1 MTSIKT
7 WHLTCVF
14 QIAPC
19 FDCSLGVS
27 LMCELVTTVPPR
39 KSQSFKPEMNEG
51 HLKFLRKSHNFNEKT
66 HFSKLTLIRLHQ
78 GMLSFH
84 IIVCIPFCTGYGDE
98 YCENNGKSL
107 FERHL
112 FYWFYRICDRFCT
125 QINFFFVIYR
135 PAFFL
140 ELFDKS
146 STIKGW
152 K

>member
-51 HLKFLRKSHNFNEKT
+51 HLKFLRKSHNFNQKSSYFKAYLDKASPGNAL
-66 HFSKLTLIRLHQ
+66 FSYNHLYSILHWIWWRILQ
-78 GMLSFH
+78 KRWKIFVWASSFLLVLSNMRS
-84 IIVCIPFCTGYGDE
+84 ILYS
-98 YCENNGKSL
+98 NQL
-107 FERHL
+107 
-112 FYWFYRICDRFCT
+112 
-125 QINFFFVIYR
+125 FFVIYR

-146 STIKGW
+146 STIKDW